1 MNALY
6 YPIKGSPVL
15 TGDQEKLAAAM
26 LDALKSGRLVPDE
39 HGFIRGEY
47 LAERMRIQ
55 SRCAPRYPVLM
66 GSPLRDDFFM
76 TVISVIG
83 EEA

>member
-6 YPIKGSPVL
+6 YPIKSSPVL

-26 LDALKSGRLVPDE
+26 LDALKSGRPIPDE
-39 HGFIRGEY
+39 YG
-47 LAERMRIQ
+47 
-55 SRCAPRYPVLM
+55 
-66 GSPLRDDFFM
+66 
-76 TVISVIG
+76 G